1 MIKKEDYTKYY
12 TNLIEIGRG
21 GFAFIY
27 EAEDKKTNKKKALK
41 ILDIN
46 LIKKYVREIIGKE
59 PSEKD
64 MMPYLTN
71 FYNEFKYME
80 ILQEN
85 GNENVV
91 MLYEYF
97 ETKKEFVIVMELC
110 DCNLFDYLCD
120 KENECSSEEIYDILN
135 QLNNSFEIMYKNQIL
150 HRALR
155 PENILIKYINE
166 DKNEFT
172 VKLKLTEDCCLSKD
186 LTNNTLTS
194 LKILENCKIY
204 APEILEGN
212 KYNEKSDLWSLGIL
226 IYFLKFREY
235 PFKGKSKTDILKN
248 IKENENELKKS
259 NNPDL
264 NDLIE
269 KLLAI
274 DPEKRI
280 TWEEYFNH
288 SFFIENPRN
297 DYNYFYEKFSIIGE
311 GGFGHVHRCIK
322 KNTGEERAIKIISKN
337 KLIQT
342 YEYIYGKT
350 NEIRDNMNK
359 DLKEEIK
366 IMKIIEGK
374 NKDNKN
380 TVKLYEYFNME
391 KEFAIVMELCDMN
404 LNEYFTKKNKTFS
417 SQEIYELLV
426 QLNNTFKIMKENHI
440 IHRDLKLEN
449 ILIKEENDQKIY
461 KIIDYGSG
469 KQLIRTLQTIK
480 TNVGT
485 YPFMAPE
492 IIESDEE
499 LNKSKCDLWSLG
511 IIIYYLFFSNYP
523 YHGITPIALLNKIK
537 NDRQKTLQS
546 TKNHDLDD
554 LIRKLLIINP
564 DERISW
570 DDYFNHPFFK
580 SKK

>member
-27 EAEDKKTNKKKALK
+27 EAEDKKTNKKRALK

-46 LIKKYVREIIGKE
+46 LIKKYVMGIIGKE
-59 PSEKD
+59 PNEKD
-64 MMPYLTN
+64 MKPYLTN

-80 ILQEN
+80 ILQGY

-135 QLNNSFEIMYKNQIL
+135 QLNNSFEIMHKNQIL

-155 PENILIKYINE
+155 PENILIKYIN
-166 DKNEFT
+166 KNKNKFT
-172 VKLKLTEDCCLSKD
+172 VKLKLTEDCCSLKD
-186 LTNNTLTS
+186 LTNTLNS
-194 LKILENCKIY
+194 LKILENCRIY

-226 IYFLKFREY
+226 IYFLKFKEY
-235 PFKGKSKTDILKN
+235 PFKGKSKADILKK
-248 IKENENELKKS
+248 IIENENELKKS

-274 DPEKRI
+274 DPDQRI
-280 TWEEYFNH
+280 TWEQYFNH
-288 SFFIENPRN
+288 SFFIKNPRN
-297 DYNYFYEKFSIIGE
+297 DYTYFYEQLIKLGE
-311 GGFGHVHRCIK
+311 GGFGHVYRCK
-322 KNTGEERAIKIISKN
+322 KKDTGEERAIKIISKN
-337 KLIQT
+337 RLRQT

-350 NEIRDNMNK
+350 DEMKDNMNK

-380 TVKLYEYFNME
+380 TVKLYEYFDME

-404 LNEYFTKKNKTFS
+404 LNEYCTKKNKPFS

-426 QLNNTFKIMKENHI
+426 QINNTLKIMKENLI
-440 IHRDLKLEN
+440 IHRDLKL
-449 ILIKEENDQKIY
+449 
-461 KIIDYGSG
+461 
-469 KQLIRTLQTIK
+469 
-480 TNVGT
+480 
-485 YPFMAPE
+485 
-492 IIESDEE
+492 
-499 LNKSKCDLWSLG
+499 
-511 IIIYYLFFSNYP
+511 
-523 YHGITPIALLNKIK
+523 
-537 NDRQKTLQS
+537 
-546 TKNHDLDD
+546 
-554 LIRKLLIINP
+554 
-564 DERISW
+564 
-570 DDYFNHPFFK
+570 
-580 SKK
+580 

>member
-27 EAEDKKTNKKKALK
+27 EAEDKKTNKKRALK

-46 LIKKYVREIIGKE
+46 LIKKYVMGIIGKE
-59 PSEKD
+59 PNEKD
-64 MMPYLTN
+64 MKPYLTN

-80 ILQEN
+80 ILQGY

-135 QLNNSFEIMYKNQIL
+135 QLNNSFEIMHKNQIL

-155 PENILIKYINE
+155 PENILIKYIN
-166 DKNEFT
+166 KNKNKFT
-172 VKLKLTEDCCLSKD
+172 VKLKLTEDCCSLKD
-186 LTNNTLTS
+186 LTNTLNS
-194 LKILENCKIY
+194 LKILENCRIY

-226 IYFLKFREY
+226 IYFLKFKEY
-235 PFKGKSKTDILKN
+235 PFKGKSKTDILKK
-248 IKENENELKKS
+248 IIEKENEIKKS

-274 DPEKRI
+274 DPDQRI
-280 TWEEYFNH
+280 TWEQYFNH
-288 SFFIENPRN
+288 SFFIKNPRN
-297 DYNYFYEKFSIIGE
+297 DYTYFYEQLNILGE
-311 GGFGHVHRCIK
+311 GGFGHVYRCK
-322 KNTGEERAIKIISKN
+322 KKDTGEERAIKIISKN
-337 KLIQT
+337 RLRQT

-350 NEIRDNMNK
+350 DEMKDNMNK

-404 LNEYFTKKNKTFS
+404 LNEYCTKKKKSFS

-426 QLNNTFKIMKENHI
+426 QLNNTFEIMKENLI

-449 ILIKEENDQKIY
+449 ILVKEENGQKIY

-492 IIESDEE
+492 IIESDKK
-499 LNKSKCDLWSLG
+499 LNRSKCDLWSLG
-511 IIIYYLFFSNYP
+511 IVIYYLFFNNYP
-523 YHGITPIALLNKIK
+523 YHGMTQIALFNQIK
-537 NDRQKTLQS
+537 NNGQKSLQS
-546 TKNHDLDD
+546 TNNSYLDD
-554 LIRKLLIINP
+554 LIKKLLIFNP
-564 DERISW
+564 DKRISW
-570 DDYFNHPFFK
+570 DDYFNHPFLNVNN
-580 SKK
+580 